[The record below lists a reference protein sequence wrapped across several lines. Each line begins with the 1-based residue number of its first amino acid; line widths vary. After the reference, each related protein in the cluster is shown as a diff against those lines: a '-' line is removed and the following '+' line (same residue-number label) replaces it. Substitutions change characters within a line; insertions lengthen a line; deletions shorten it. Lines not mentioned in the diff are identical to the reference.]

1 MNNSAHKPGP
11 WSLGIIKATMLNPRS
26 MAVWPDQVEIGQVAE
41 PICLIAPMA
50 NYNDTDE
57 ANARLIAAAPDLLE
71 SLEWAVKNLKSEAS
85 IYGVEKCL
93 ETIQKAKNKQQ

>member
-1 MNNSAHKPGP
+1 
-11 WSLGIIKATMLNPRS
+11 

-71 SLEWAVKNLKSEAS
+71 ALKCVCEYMGWDKNEMGSIPEIQAVKNA
-85 IYGVEKCL
+85 IA
-93 ETIQKAKNKQQ
+93 KATNTDK